1 MNIKLFARCTMAGLA
16 LAMFLTLGA
25 SSSWARKGFYIG
37 VGAAQQSAGG
47 DLDGTH
53 SYADPSGSPVIL
65 AGKLGSDQA
74 GIAAVIGYGFSRFF
88 ALEYLT
94 ANSQHK
100 ASSPLTT
107 GTSNA
112 SLNTQVIGARFTL
125 PFGEKVE
132 AFLRG
137 GYGIYE
143 ADYNTYSFDQITGQ
157 VNRVVFDGT
166 GTAVGGGI
174 ELFFGRLGV
183 EFGYT
188 THNIS
193 FDQASPSGSQ
203 KLTLDPKLSA
213 TAATTDVI
221 FSIHF

>member
-1 MNIKLFARCTMAGLA
+1 MNIKLFARCALASLA
-16 LAMFLTLGA
+16 LAIFLTLGVETG
-25 SSSWARKGFYIG
+25 WAREGFYVG

-74 GIAAVIGYGFSRFF
+74 GGAAVIGYGLSRFF
-88 ALEYLT
+88 ALEYLM

-107 GTSNA
+107 VTSNA
-112 SLNTQVIGARFTL
+112 SFSTQVLGARFTL
-125 PFGEKVE
+125 PFGEKWE

-143 ADYNTYSFDQITGQ
+143 ADYSTYSFDQVTGQ
-157 VNRVVFDGT
+157 NNRVVFDGT
-166 GTAVGGGI
+166 GTAVGAGI

-188 THNIS
+188 THTFS
-193 FDQASPSGSQ
+193 FDQAKPSGSQ
-203 KLTLDPKLSA
+203 KLTLDPKQSG